1 MKSVLKEFCELF
13 GYCVLVV
20 CFLFA
25 SYLLLINFYHYKE
38 LNKTVD
44 RNFASENLYSSVKTT
59 IEEAKENVKSVN
71 ASGNS
76 NKESGASLI
85 KTGFDTC
92 ITALENSNFYKLSE
106 KNSFSEKDI
115 YDTNKEMYNTIN
127 NKCLFYIPYY
137 IEGANKTYNV
147 GSSYEKELKSD
158 ILFVKDKVGSYS
170 DYLYTKSLGN
180 SSYKYST
187 SISTSTIYN
196 DLEKNIN
203 LTIYNY
209 RELANAVLELSSW
222 YVDEFGGVR

>member
-38 LNKTVD
+38 LNKTVS
-44 RNFASENLYSSVKTT
+44 RNLATESVYSSVVDE
-59 IEEAKENVKSVN
+59 IKEVKSMVE
-71 ASGNS
+71 SVDSTGSS
-76 NKESGASLI
+76 NKQLGANIIKSGFN
-85 KTGFDTC
+85 GC
-92 ITALENSNFYKLSE
+92 ISALENSNFYKLSE
-106 KNSFSEKDI
+106 KNSFTEKDI
-115 YDTNKEMYNTIN
+115 YDTNKEMYNTIS

-137 IEGANKTYNV
+137 IEGAYKTYGV

-158 ILFVKDKVGSYS
+158 ISFIKDKVNVYS

-187 SISTSTIYN
+187 TISTTTIYN
-196 DLEKNIN
+196 DLDKNIN

-209 RELANAVLELSSW
+209 RELVDAVLELSSW
-222 YVDEFGGVR
+222 YVDEFGGAR